1 MKRILRALVVIA
13 VFSVAAQLV
22 GQRLRRDYE
31 GDTTPED
38 DEFRVAGILGGA
50 DVSSTASALRSVG
63 VKAAFG
69 GVAIDLSGA
78 TLAAEGGEID
88 IHVSLGG
95 VALTV
100 SPDWRV
106 DVESALSGGD
116 VATDLP
122 DPETLPADAPTLTVR
137 VAGRG
142 GGVAVS
148 TA

>member
-63 VKAAFG
+63 VKAAF
-69 GVAIDLSGA
+69 
-78 TLAAEGGEID
+78 
-88 IHVSLGG
+88 
-95 VALTV
+95 
-100 SPDWRV
+100 
-106 DVESALSGGD
+106 
-116 VATDLP
+116 
-122 DPETLPADAPTLTVR
+122 
-137 VAGRG
+137 
-142 GGVAVS
+142 
-148 TA
+148 